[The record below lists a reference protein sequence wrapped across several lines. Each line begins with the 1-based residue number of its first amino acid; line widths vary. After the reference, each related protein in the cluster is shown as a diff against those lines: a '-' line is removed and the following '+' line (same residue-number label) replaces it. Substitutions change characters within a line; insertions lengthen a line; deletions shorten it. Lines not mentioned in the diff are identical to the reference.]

1 MGILEENL
9 IPPYY
14 EATLNE
20 TRHGLED
27 QEHIAPADEMVT
39 IATRLPGFLG
49 LETSQ
54 EKKGKPIVSY
64 WKDIDAIEGWIN
76 AGDEKINERFGIS
89 LADTCGI
96 QISLVEKNGNTKKQG
111 LSRSVSAFVLAGVSS
126 LTGLLP

>member
-1 MGILEENL
+1 MGNLAENL

-20 TRHGLED
+20 TRHDLKDREN
-27 QEHIAPADEMVT
+27 IAPTAEMVT
-39 IATRLPGFLG
+39 LATRLPGFLG

-54 EKKGKPIVSY
+54 DKKGKPIVSY
-64 WKDIDAIEGWIN
+64 WKDIDAIEDWIN

-96 QISLVEKNGNTKKQG
+96 QISLVEKNENVKSQG
-111 LSRSVSAFVLAGVSS
+111 MSRSVSAFVMAGISS